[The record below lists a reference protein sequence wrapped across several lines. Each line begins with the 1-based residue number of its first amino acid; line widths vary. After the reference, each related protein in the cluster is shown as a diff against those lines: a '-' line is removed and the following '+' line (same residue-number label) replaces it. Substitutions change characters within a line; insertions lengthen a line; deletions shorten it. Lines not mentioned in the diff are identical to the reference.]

1 MFDPEHPTLKSRIAS
16 GECLAVA
23 WLALGSVAVA
33 EATARARP
41 DVIVLDMQ
49 HGLWER
55 RDLEAAI
62 GIVPAQIPV
71 IVRVAENTAL
81 SIGTALDAGAEGV
94 MVPMVETA
102 ADAKRAFQFAHFP
115 PHGLRSGGGVRP
127 LQNFPAY
134 VAASSQIVVIP
145 MIETAAGLAHASA
158 IAKVK
163 GLDMIF
169 VGSGDL
175 ALSLQ
180 TFGGDPL
187 KHVSAC
193 ARIKRACD
201 AASLPCGMFTGNQA
215 AALAHQALGYSMV
228 VVANDIDVVVRGFAG
243 ATDGFRQACGVERV
257 ASTERADAGGPSK
270 RASPRRSGNS
280 PRSTPRQRAS

>member
-1 MFDPEHPTLKSRIAS
+1 MFDPEHPTLKSRIAA
-16 GECLAVA
+16 GECLAVT
-23 WLALGSVAVA
+23 WLALGSVALV
-33 EATARARP
+33 EASAHARP
-41 DVIVLDMQ
+41 DAIVIDMQ

-55 RDLEAAI
+55 HDLEAAI
-62 GIVPAQIPV
+62 GIVPSPIPV

-81 SIGTALDAGAEGV
+81 AIGTALDAGAEGV

-102 ADAKRAFQFAHFP
+102 PDAKRAFQFAHYP

-134 VAASSQIVVIP
+134 VAAASQIVVIP
-145 MIETAAGLAHASA
+145 MIETAAGLANASA
-158 IAKVK
+158 IARVQ

-180 TFGGDPL
+180 TIGGDPL
-187 KHVSAC
+187 RHVSAC
-193 ARIKRACD
+193 AGIKRACD

-215 AALAHQALGYSMV
+215 AALEHQALGYGMV
-228 VVANDIDVVVRGFAG
+228 VVANDIDVVARGFAS
-243 ATDGFRQACGVERV
+243 ATEAFRQA
-257 ASTERADAGGPSK
+257 TAGAAGQPKPAGKTKSG
-270 RASPRRSGNS
+270 RSS
-280 PRSTPRQRAS
+280 RSTPRQRAS

>member
-1 MFDPEHPTLKSRIAS
+1 MFDPENPTLKARIAS

-41 DVIVLDMQ
+41 DAIVIDMQ

-62 GIVPAQIPV
+62 GIVPPHIPV

-81 SIGTALDAGAEGV
+81 AIGTALDAGAEGV

-102 ADAKRAFQFAHFP
+102 ADAKRAFQFSHYP
-115 PHGLRSGGGVRP
+115 PRGLRSGGGVRP
-127 LQNFPAY
+127 LQNFSAY
-134 VAASSQIVVIP
+134 VAGAGQIVVIP
-145 MIETAAGLAHASA
+145 MIETATGLANAQA
-158 IAKVK
+158 MAKVK

-169 VGSGDL
+169 IGSGDL

-180 TFGGDPL
+180 TFGGDSP

-193 ARIKRACD
+193 SSIKRACD
-201 AASLPCGMFTGNQA
+201 AVSVPCGMFTGNQSA
-215 AALAHQALGYSMV
+215 AVEHRALGYGMV
-228 VVANDIDVVVRGFAG
+228 VVANDMDVVARGFAS
-243 ATDGFRQACGVERV
+243 ATEGFRQAGPG
-257 ASTERADAGGPSK
+257 ASAKPSPVGPTKPGKS
-270 RASPRRSGNS
+270 S
-280 PRSTPRQRAS
+280 RSTPRQRAS

>member
-1 MFDPEHPTLKSRIAS
+1 MFDPEHPTLKTRIAS
-16 GECLAVA
+16 GDCLAVA
-23 WLALGSVAVA
+23 WLSLGSVAVA

-41 DVIVLDMQ
+41 DAIVIDLQ

-62 GIVPAQIPV
+62 GLVPSRIPV

-81 SIGTALDAGAEGV
+81 AIGTALDAGAEGV

-102 ADAKRAFQFAHFP
+102 AEAKRAFQFSHYP

-134 VAASSQIVVIP
+134 VAAASQLVVIP
-145 MIETAAGLAHASA
+145 MIETAAGLANASA

-169 VGSGDL
+169 IGSGDL

-187 KHVSAC
+187 RHVSAC
-193 ARIKRACD
+193 ARIKHACD
-201 AASLPCGMFTGNQA
+201 AASLPCGMFTGTPA
-215 AALAHQALGYSMV
+215 AALEHHALGYGMV
-228 VVANDIDVVVRGFAG
+228 VVANDMDVVARGFAS
-243 ATDGFRQACGVERV
+243 ATEGLRQAMSD
-257 ASTERADAGGPSK
+257 ASGKPGRAGTPQ
-270 RASPRRSGNS
+270 PRKNQ
-280 PRSTPRQRAS
+280 RSTRRQQAS